1 VGQSYRDLIA
11 WQKAMHFVMDVYR
24 TSKGFPR
31 DELYALASQL
41 RRAAVRVP
49 TNMAEGQGRFRGQ
62 RIPLFPGTS
71 PRIAGRGGNPADDGT
86 EPDLFF
92 SRTREGS
99 HGQSGR
105 VGEDTKRS
113 DRRHSASGL
122 AESKEPGSGNWY
134 YRPRT
139 CIPFCSAFFSVSRQ
153 RRPMCLA
160 APLSSRKTGTVL
172 T

>member
-1 VGQSYRDLIA
+1 MFTAPAKDFRETNSTVLPASHRERQLGFR
-11 WQKAMHFVMDVYR
+11 R
-24 TSKGFPR
+24 TLRKGK
-31 DELYALASQL
+31 
-41 RRAAVRVP
+41 RVSRP
-49 TNMAEGQGRFRGQ
+49 TNSIISWRE
-62 RIPLFPGTS
+62 PED
-71 PRIAGRGGNPADDGT
+71 AGRGGNPADDCT

-105 VGEDTKRS
+105 VAEDTKRS

-139 CIPFCSAFFSVSRQ
+139 CIPFSSAFFSVSRQ
-153 RRPMCLA
+153 RRPM
-160 APLSSRKTGTVL
+160 
-172 T
+172 